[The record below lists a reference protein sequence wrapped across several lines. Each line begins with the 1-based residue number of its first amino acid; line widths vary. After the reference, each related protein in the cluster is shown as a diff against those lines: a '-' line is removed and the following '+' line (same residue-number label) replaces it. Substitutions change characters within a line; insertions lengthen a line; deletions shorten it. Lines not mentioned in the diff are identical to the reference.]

1 MTPGTIGIV
10 IALGATA
17 VMAIIIFIRSHVV
30 VCAPNEAVIFSGRKR
45 GFRVIRGGRGFRRPL
60 VETVS
65 RISLNTIAIEVK
77 VQKALSA
84 GMISLNV
91 EGLAT
96 VKVSGE
102 VGGGLDQA
110 VERFLGKSAH
120 EIQTVARQTL
130 EGSLRGVLATRTP
143 EEANAERLAVAEAA
157 SEAARAD
164 FQRLGLVLDTFKIQH
179 LSDSEG
185 YMEAVG
191 RQRSAVVRRDA
202 LVAEAKADAEARD
215 VAANAK
221 RDAVVAETA
230 AEQAIVDA
238 EHEVRMRRAERAAK
252 SNEAEEVAEVARAIA
267 RAEQQSRLEDLR
279 VERNRKREEANT
291 VIPADAASKASVLA
305 AEGSAARIR
314 ENGKATA
321 AAIEEIKSQWTDE
334 TAREIMLL
342 QMLPQLVDKV
352 THVLHDNLHVE
363 RLTVV
368 DNGDGGGVPS
378 HVRGLTGSVAAFLE
392 QLKTAT
398 GVDVPALL
406 SPKGGG
412 GGEGGEAGIGEAER
426 GAKRGSAR
434 GPLGHSG
441 H

>member
-1 MTPGTIGIV
+1 MTPGTIGIA

-17 VMAIIIFIRSHVV
+17 VMAVIIFIRSHVV

-65 RISLNTIAIEVK
+65 RISLNTLAIEVK

-157 SEAARAD
+157 SEAARTD

-179 LSDSEG
+179 LSDTEG

-406 SPKGGG
+406 SPKGGNG
-412 GGEGGEAGIGEAER
+412 DGEAGVGEAER